1 MASDDKK
8 QKGLQKS
15 LALIF
20 VYTVATGSIFTY
32 VSYWD
37 SVFFNY
43 CGAGTFLA
51 FALMTLAIFPIAL
64 VSSDISPLFHT
75 AGGELIYNTVGFNK
89 HIGFLASWLIMA
101 AWISV
106 PPAVVM
112 AVATFISHTFGL
124 GLTFGTTMLIGVLIL
139 VLVFI
144 MSMQDIQFLVKA
156 QATCL
161 FANIVTTVIT
171 GMLLLFSGH
180 WSISNMANLFQTSLE
195 PSGGFPGWVIGMAL
209 LITPFFGFETVPQ
222 MVEEGDFPTSNTKKA
237 ICGSV
242 LTCGAIYTF
251 FFFCV
256 AGLDSFSNLL
266 SEDAQNGF
274 MTITAMKN
282 ILGWSVWPLI
292 YGCISILMGM
302 TASILGF
309 WMSTVRMMYSMG
321 KKNFLPEIF
330 TRVNKHQQPIL
341 PNIFLL
347 GISLAFI
354 LLQNATT
361 FMNDFFNLM
370 SFGCACAYALTMVSA
385 VRIRHKHPEWY
396 ANNRNVVKGG
406 DFTRI
411 LAMAIMIV
419 IAFFCTLGQ
428 GRGSWISFGVYM
440 GVGAAIWLWMAAV
453 RWKKSKVMIET
464 PDGEKEF

>member
-1 MASDDKK
+1 MASNDK
-8 QKGLQKS
+8 QQSGLKKS
-15 LALIF
+15 VALIF

-51 FALMTLAIFPIAL
+51 FGLMTLAILPIAL
-64 VSSDISPLFHT
+64 VYSELSPMFHT
-75 AGGELIYNTVGFNK
+75 AGGELIYNTVGLNK
-89 HIGFLASWLIMA
+89 HVGFLASWLIMA

-112 AVATFISHTFGL
+112 AIATFVSRTFGL
-124 GLTFGTTMLIGVLIL
+124 NLTFGTTMIIGAIIL
-139 VLVFI
+139 VLVFL
-144 MSMQDIQFLVKA
+144 MSLQDIQFLVKA

-161 FANIVTTVIT
+161 FANIITTLIT
-171 GMLLLFSGH
+171 GILLLCSGH
-180 WSISNMANLFQTSLE
+180 WSFANLSNLFETNLTST
-195 PSGGFPGWVIGMAL
+195 GGIPGWVIGMAL

-242 LTCGAIYTF
+242 ITCGSIYMF

-266 SEDAQNGF
+266 AGDAQNGF
-274 MTITAMKN
+274 MTITAMQTL
-282 ILGWSVWPLI
+282 LGWKVWPLI

-321 KKNFLPEIF
+321 KKNFLPEAF
-330 TRVNKHQQPIL
+330 TKVNKHQQPVL

-347 GISLAFI
+347 CISLAFI
-354 LLQNATT
+354 LLQNAGT

-370 SFGCACAYALTMVSA
+370 SFGCACAYALTMISA
-385 VRIRHKHPEWY
+385 VLIHRKHPEWY
-396 ANNRNVVKGG
+396 KGNKNVVKGG
-406 DFTRI
+406 DAMRI
-411 LAMAIMIV
+411 LAMVIMVAI
-419 IAFFCTLGQ
+419 AYFCTLGQ
-428 GRGSWISFGVYM
+428 GKGSWISFGVYM
-440 GVGAAIWLWMAAV
+440 GVGVVIWLWMVLV
-453 RWKKSKVMIET
+453 RWTKSKVIIET
-464 PDGEKEF
+464 PDGNKEF